1 MIASL
6 VYRMW
11 LTIRVPMRNPEKYHP
26 SRTSLNLTRMVE
38 RLFNDES
45 AQAVSDEQHPS
56 RFCLCALSFAYQGAD
71 HVLSMIAES
80 AIRRRIP

>member
-1 MIASL
+1 
-6 VYRMW
+6 
-11 LTIRVPMRNPEKYHP
+11 
-26 SRTSLNLTRMVE
+26 MVE